1 MQICHDEAHDVLIYL
16 LLSISEQNFIKK
28 TDSK

>member
-28 TDSK
+28 NGF